1 MTGVSLTQNLL
12 SSSQCCLTGYLTTP
26 GELQSTDMLIK
37 EPLSFIL
44 GLTSTFL
51 EASLGTS
58 SFMAS
63 PLNANFELKKID
75 SSLY

>member
-12 SSSQCCLTGYLTTP
+12 SSSQCCLTGYLTTS

-51 EASLGTS
+51 EASLGTT

-63 PLNANFELKKID
+63 TLNANFELEKKCF
-75 SSLY
+75 